1 MDRIVLAYSGGLDT
15 SVAIPWLKE
24 RYRGAEIIA
33 ATMDL
38 GQGRELEEVRDRAL
52 AIGALRAHVL
62 DVREEFAREYVL
74 RAIKSDAIYEN
85 RYPMGTP
92 LGRPLIAKRLIEIA
106 AIERA
111 SAVAHGG
118 ARRQGRL
125 ETAIRA
131 ISPELTVIAPAAEWG
146 MSRAQEIEYAREHAV
161 PIPLNVDSPCR
172 TDLNLWGRSIECG
185 LLDDPWTEPP
195 DEIFTLTRRSTDCP
209 DEPAYV
215 EIAFERGLPAAING
229 VTMPLL
235 ELIASLGTIAGA
247 HGVGRVDRVEN
258 RSADKKLREVYEAPA
273 AVLLHAA
280 HKELQKVASPKDLAR
295 FSRTVSLHYADL
307 VYSGHWFSPLREALD
322 AFVETVQDRVTG
334 IVRLKLFKG
343 AYSIVGR
350 SARAASP
357 AKPVMLAMARGR

>member
-1 MDRIVLAYSGGLDT
+1 
-15 SVAIPWLKE
+15 
-24 RYRGAEIIA
+24 
-33 ATMDL
+33 
-38 GQGRELEEVRDRAL
+38 
-52 AIGALRAHVL
+52 
-62 DVREEFAREYVL
+62 
-74 RAIKSDAIYEN
+74 
-85 RYPMGTP
+85 
-92 LGRPLIAKRLIEIA
+92 
-106 AIERA
+106 
-111 SAVAHGG
+111 
-118 ARRQGRL
+118 
-125 ETAIRA
+125 
-131 ISPELTVIAPAAEWG
+131 
-146 MSRAQEIEYAREHAV
+146 
-161 PIPLNVDSPCR
+161 
-172 TDLNLWGRSIECG
+172 
-185 LLDDPWTEPP
+185 
-195 DEIFTLTRRSTDCP
+195 
-209 DEPAYV
+209 
-215 EIAFERGLPAAING
+215 
-229 VTMPLL
+229 LL

-247 HGVGRVDRVEN
+247 HGVGRIDRVEN